1 MDDVLARPQ
10 AAEFDRF
17 YTGYV
22 NLIPDGVDPRDV
34 IRDQLRALPG
44 LMITV
49 SEDRAEYRYS
59 EGKWSI
65 KEVVGHLCDTERI
78 LGYRFLRVVRGDETS
93 LPGFEE
99 NEYVSA
105 GHFDARA
112 LGDLVSEW
120 EAARHSTLALVES
133 IDPDVLNNRTV
144 ANDVPISARALLFI
158 VPGHTQHH
166 LEILRTRYGVGG
178 GGGGGS

>member
-1 MDDVLARPQ
+1 M
-10 AAEFDRF
+10 
-17 YTGYV
+17 
-22 NLIPDGVDPRDV
+22 
-34 IRDQLRALPG
+34 
-44 LMITV
+44 
-49 SEDRAEYRYS
+49 
-59 EGKWSI
+59 
-65 KEVVGHLCDTERI
+65 GHLCDTERI
-78 LGYRFLRVVRGDETS
+78 FSYRLLRVARGDQTP

-105 GHFDARA
+105 GQFDVRA

-133 IDPDVLNNRTV
+133 VDPDVLNNRTV
-144 ANDVPISARALLFI
+144 ANDAPVSALALLFI

-178 GGGGGS
+178 GS